1 MRHRTQ
7 KFIGRLMN
15 VLAIL
20 VMLGGA
26 TVWAQQ
32 SRDREPRQEVKLGTG
47 MSVITPGLME
57 IGAKTRFFL
66 VFADKLALTPEQRKK
81 LEDLYFRIQMYSFQR
96 EADLDVADAEFK
108 RLLTRDTVDL
118 NAVKAKMKEVE
129 TIRVEVDMKKI
140 ETLLQAISVLTHEQ
154 HTQIV
159 LLARDLEET
168 NKPRAPIYQ

>member
-7 KFIGRLMN
+7 KFIGRLMD

-20 VMLGGA
+20 LMLSGA

-57 IGAKTRFFL
+57 IGSKTRLFL
-66 VFADKLALTPEQRKK
+66 VFGDKIPLTMEQQKK
-81 LEDLYFRIQMYSFQR
+81 LEDLYLRIQMYSFQR

-118 NAVKAKMKEVE
+118 NAIKAKMKEIE
-129 TIRVEVDMKKI
+129 AIRVEVDLKKI
-140 ETLLQAISVLTHEQ
+140 ETLLQAINVLTHEQ
-154 HTQIV
+154 HTQVI
-159 LLARDLEET
+159 LLAKDLEEVS
-168 NKPRAPIYQ
+168 KPRAPIYQ

>member
-7 KFIGRLMN
+7 KFIGRLMD

-20 VMLGGA
+20 VMLSGA

-32 SRDREPRQEVKLGTG
+32 SRDRAPRQEVKLGTG

-57 IGAKTRFFL
+57 IGSKTRLFL
-66 VFADKLALTPEQRKK
+66 VFGDKIPLTVEQRKR

-118 NAVKAKMKEVE
+118 NAIKAKMKEIE
-129 TIRVEVDMKKI
+129 AIRVEVDLKKI
-140 ETLLQAISVLTHEQ
+140 ETLLQAINLLTHEQ
-154 HTQIV
+154 HTQVI
-159 LLARDLEET
+159 LLAKDLEEVS
-168 NKPRAPIYQ
+168 KPRAPIYQ

>member
-7 KFIGRLMN
+7 KFIGRLMD

-20 VMLGGA
+20 LMLSGA

-57 IGAKTRFFL
+57 IGSKTRLFL
-66 VFADKLALTPEQRKK
+66 VFGDKIPLTMEQQKK
-81 LEDLYFRIQMYSFQR
+81 LEDLYLRIQMYSFQR

-118 NAVKAKMKEVE
+118 NAIKAKMKEIE
-129 TIRVEVDMKKI
+129 AIRVEVDLKKI
-140 ETLLQAISVLTHEQ
+140 ETLLQAINLLTHEQ
-154 HTQIV
+154 HTQVI
-159 LLARDLEET
+159 LLAKDLEEVS
-168 NKPRAPIYQ
+168 KPRAPIYQ